1 MYLKTMGAYL
11 KSRKVRLAYL
21 KTMGAYFKVQIAKT
35 DKMPIILARF
45 AYKKESPELGGH
57 SVYESITQV

>member
-1 MYLKTMGAYL
+1 
-11 KSRKVRLAYL
+11 
-21 KTMGAYFKVQIAKT
+21 MGAYFKVQVAKT
-35 DKMPIILARF
+35 DEMPIISARF